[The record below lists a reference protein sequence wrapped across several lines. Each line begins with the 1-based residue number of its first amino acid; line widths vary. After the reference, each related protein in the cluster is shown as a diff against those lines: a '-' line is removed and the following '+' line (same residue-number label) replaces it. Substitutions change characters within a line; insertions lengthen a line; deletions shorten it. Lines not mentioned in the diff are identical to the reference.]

1 MIQQPLTPSRVR
13 GLVRSR
19 GPTGDRLGAEPG
31 TTQDA
36 GRRERL
42 GGREEVVRRRARM
55 VAAALRLGRSVLDG
69 EALLNLMLSAIVIKL
84 KRFLAAP
91 MVEGRRKPA

>member
-1 MIQQPLTPSRVR
+1 
-13 GLVRSR
+13 
-19 GPTGDRLGAEPG
+19 
-31 TTQDA
+31 
-36 GRRERL
+36 
-42 GGREEVVRRRARM
+42 M